1 MALNDNISFFLLI
14 AVGLSNFLVTS
25 YADIERLIGQGTL
38 NRTVV
43 ATNMNATSSRSHTIV
58 SIGLVQKKT
67 TKGGEV
73 TISAVVNIVDLA
85 GR

>member
-1 MALNDNISFFLLI
+1 MS
-14 AVGLSNFLVTS
+14 S
-25 YADIERLIGQGTL
+25 YSDIEQLIGQGTL

-58 SIGLVQKKT
+58 TIGLVQKKAAQ
-67 TKGGEV
+67 GGEV